1 MTGVK
6 KVAAIHDLSGFGRCS
21 LTVIIPTLSTLGIQV
36 CPIPTA
42 ILSTHTD
49 GFGNDFSFVDLTDS
63 MKEYIKHWKTLNLKF
78 DGIYSGF
85 LGSENQIEI
94 ISDFIDK
101 FKTKNTLVVIDPV
114 MADNGELYQTM
125 SNSMVE
131 KMKKLIKKANI
142 ITPNFTE
149 ACYLL
154 NETYKEKIEIKEIKN
169 WLIRLTNEG
178 PEIAII
184 TSIPIEREKNTV
196 IAYSKNDKRFWMISS
211 EQIPA
216 FYPGTGDIF
225 SSIVTGRILN
235 GDSLPVAI
243 DRAVIFIK
251 NAIKESFG
259 FDYPHREG
267 ILLEKVLNNLNLPY
281 TNSNYKLI

>member
-6 KVAAIHDLSGFGRCS
+6 KVAAIHDLSGYGRCS

-49 GFGNDFSFVDLTDS
+49 GFGSNFSFVDLTSS
-63 MKEYIKHWKTLNLKF
+63 MKEYIKHWESLNLKF

-94 ISDFIDK
+94 ISDFIDR
-101 FKTKNTLVVIDPV
+101 FKTKDTLVVVDPV

-125 SNSMVE
+125 SDIMIK
-131 KMKKLIKKANI
+131 KMQKLIKKANI

-154 NETYKEKIEIKEIKN
+154 NEEYKEKITIKEIKK
-169 WLIRLTNEG
+169 WLVKLTDKG

-184 TSIPIEREKNTV
+184 TSIPIEKETNTV
-196 IAYSKNDKRFWMISS
+196 IAYNKSDKRFWLVNS
-211 EQIPA
+211 EQVPV

-225 SSIVTGRILN
+225 ASIVTGRMLN

-259 FDYPHREG
+259 FDYPKREG
-267 ILLEKVLNNLNLPY
+267 LLLEKTLRNLNLPY
-281 TNSNYKLI
+281 TNSNYQII